1 MIGREGEKEGDAQLW
16 GKWGLGQRRNR
27 REGCVFRRRK
37 VGGRGGDLRGRG
49 KGVVVNALL
58 SVVQAICFV
67 KAADGQTAFCL
78 FLVPGPEEVEGYR
91 DFVCQP
97 ATPLSSTM

>member
-1 MIGREGEKEGDAQLW
+1 MCLGEGRW
-16 GKWGLGQRRNR
+16 GGAVETQ
-27 REGCVFRRRK
+27 
-37 VGGRGGDLRGRG
+37 LRGRG